1 MGKGIIPLLDEK
13 TRHDSAPDRAAGS
26 HMRPMGAADL
36 ISAEPDRADSDPT
49 QSGAAKSGAA
59 KFDTAKFD
67 TAKFDTAKFDT
78 AKFIEFPAAIRAHHH
93 TPG

>member
-1 MGKGIIPLLDEK
+1 
-13 TRHDSAPDRAAGS
+13 
-26 HMRPMGAADL
+26 MGAADL

-49 QSGAAKSGAA
+49 ESDA
-59 KFDTAKFD
+59 
-67 TAKFDTAKFDT
+67 AKFDTAKFDT